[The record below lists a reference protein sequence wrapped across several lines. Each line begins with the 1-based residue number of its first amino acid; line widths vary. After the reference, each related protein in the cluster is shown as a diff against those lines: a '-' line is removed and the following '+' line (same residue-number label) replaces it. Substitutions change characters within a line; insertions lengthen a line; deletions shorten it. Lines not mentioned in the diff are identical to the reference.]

1 MKIDEHLKDK
11 IRLLPENPGIYK
23 YYDATGELIYVGKA
37 KNIKKRVSSYFNKH
51 DGQDRKT
58 RRLVSQIQNVEY
70 TIVNTELD
78 ALLLENNLIKENQ
91 PKYNIMLKDDKS
103 YPFICVTDERFPKIY
118 PTRQRQADC
127 HTYFGPYA
135 SLRTM
140 NTLLELL
147 RKLFTFR
154 TCNYQLSQENI
165 AAKKFKVCLEYHLG
179 NCKGPCEARQTEDE
193 YNYELD
199 QALHILKGNLAVAKN
214 YFKEQMSHSAAAY
227 EFEKAQSFK
236 DKLHLLDSYQSK
248 SVIVNPDMDDMDVC
262 TISSDEKC
270 AYINCL
276 GIAKGT
282 INQTLNLSIKKK
294 LDESDEDILT
304 MAIVNFRSEFGS
316 SAKEILTNIPVELP
330 LPGINA
336 HVPQRGDKRKLVDL
350 SIKNVLYYKKEKT
363 LKAAGNAG
371 TDRKL
376 RVLQTLQADLGLK
389 ELPIQIECFDN
400 SNIQGTNPVAAMV
413 CFKNGLPSKKDYRHF
428 NIKTVEGP
436 NDYASM
442 TEVVFR
448 RYRRLLDEV
457 APLPQLIVIDGGKG
471 QLSAACDSLK
481 QLDLYGK
488 IPIIGIAK
496 RLEEIYYPED
506 PIPLHI
512 DKKSESLKLIQRLRD
527 EAHRFAIEF
536 HRDQRSKASLKTG
549 FEDIRG
555 IGKDTIEKLYKHF
568 KSLNKI
574 TPERYDEVVSLIGTR
589 RADLIMSYVK
599 AKKREPKM

>member
-1 MKIDEHLKDK
+1 MKMDDHLKDK

-58 RRLVSQIQNVEY
+58 RRLVSQIQNIEY

-103 YPFICVTDERFPKIY
+103 YPFICVTDDRFPKIY

-127 HTYFGPYA
+127 YTYFGPYA
-135 SLRTM
+135 SVKTM

-154 TCNYQLSQENI
+154 TCNYQLTPENI
-165 AAKKFKVCLEYHLG
+165 AAGKFKVCLEYHLG
-179 NCKGPCEARQTEDE
+179 NCKGPCEGRETEEE

-199 QALHILKGNLAVAKN
+199 QALHILKGNMAVAKN
-214 YFKEQMSHSAAAY
+214 YFKEQMSVSAAAY
-227 EFEKAQSFK
+227 EFEKAQTFK
-236 DKLHLLDSYQSK
+236 DKLQLLDNYQSK
-248 SVIVNPDMDDMDVC
+248 SLIVNPEMDDMDVC
-262 TISSDEKC
+262 TITSDEKC

-276 GIAKGT
+276 GITKGT
-282 INQTLNLSIKKK
+282 INQTLNFSIKKK
-294 LDESDEDILT
+294 LDESDEDILI
-304 MAIVNFRSEFGS
+304 MAIINFRNDFGS
-316 SAKEILTNIPVELP
+316 NAKEIITNIPVELP
-330 LPGINA
+330 IPGVSA

-350 SIKNVLYYKKEKT
+350 SLKNVLYYKKEKT
-363 LKAAGNAG
+363 LKASGTT
-371 TDRKL
+371 TDRKT

-389 ELPIQIECFDN
+389 ELPVQIECFDN

-436 NDYASM
+436 NDFASM

-448 RYRRLLDEV
+448 RYRRLLDET

-471 QLSAACDSLK
+471 QLSAACDALK

-549 FEDIRG
+549 FEDIKG

-568 KSLNKI
+568 KSMNKI
-574 TPERYDEVVSLIGTR
+574 TPERYEEVVSLIGTR

-599 AKKREPKM
+599 AKKRAS